1 MGAIGDVM
9 ALEDQEKLDQQ
20 QAAQN
25 AREYNPDGS
34 AKANDFRPPKLP
46 ESTFPPHL
54 TGDGELTVN
63 RDSLNSIRAQMA
75 ADLTRLQ
82 AVLNQVSG
90 EGASGGAIGGWTTA
104 DGFGGNATNAYEGI
118 MQFIQALSGAYDLV
132 IGNLTKT
139 VANYSDAETTTASAA
154 RQIGTDAAPGGSL
167 GG

>member
-1 MGAIGDVM
+1 MGAIADVM

-34 AKANDFRPPKLP
+34 AKANDYRPPKLP
-46 ESTFPPHL
+46 ESTFPANL
-54 TGDGELTVN
+54 TSSGELTVN
-63 RDSLNSIRAQMA
+63 RDQLNAVRAQMA

-82 AVLNQVSG
+82 GALSQVTG
-90 EGASGGAIGGWTTA
+90 DGASGRAIGGWETA

-118 MQFIQALSGAYDLV
+118 MQFIQDLSSAYHLV

-139 VANYSDAETTTASAA
+139 VTNYADAETTTASAA
-154 RQIGTDAAPGGSL
+154 RQIGADAAPGGSL
-167 GG
+167 SG

>member
-34 AKANDFRPPKLP
+34 AKANDYRPPKLP
-46 ESTFPPHL
+46 ESTFPAGL
-54 TGDGELTVN
+54 ASGKELTVN
-63 RDSLNSIRAQMA
+63 RDQLNVIRGQMA

-82 AVLNQVSG
+82 AALSQVSG
-90 EGASGGAIGGWTTA
+90 DGAFGAAIGGWTTA
-104 DGFGGNATNAYEGI
+104 DGFGGNANNAYEGI
-118 MQFIQALSGAYDLV
+118 MQFIQALAGAYDLV

-139 VANYSDAETTTASAA
+139 VANYADAETTTASAA
-154 RQIGTDAAPGGSL
+154 RQVGADAAPAG
-167 GG
+167 